1 MFVQRYPSRQTKIL
15 ICEDETK
22 IKQKDE
28 EQNGGN
34 NKLTTFLL
42 TTERTNSVLV
52 YSLWKKQHD
61 LLFRNSH
68 EKHIKDW
75 KTILINNL
83 AIH

>member
-1 MFVQRYPSRQTKIL
+1 VFVQRYPSRQTKIL

-42 TTERTNSVLV
+42 TTERTSSVLV
-52 YSLWKKQHD
+52 YSL
-61 LLFRNSH
+61 
-68 EKHIKDW
+68 
-75 KTILINNL
+75 
-83 AIH
+83 